1 MISKKS
7 SNNQHNYVEM
17 TRMSYVSN
25 TSVAVGFSFVA
36 QLSSDGHFMVQADEY
51 SKEEDGLYT
60 VLLCLGTSGESS

>member
-1 MISKKS
+1 
-7 SNNQHNYVEM
+7 M

>member
-1 MISKKS
+1 
-7 SNNQHNYVEM
+7 M

-36 QLSSDGHFMVQADEY
+36 QLSSDGHLMVQADEY